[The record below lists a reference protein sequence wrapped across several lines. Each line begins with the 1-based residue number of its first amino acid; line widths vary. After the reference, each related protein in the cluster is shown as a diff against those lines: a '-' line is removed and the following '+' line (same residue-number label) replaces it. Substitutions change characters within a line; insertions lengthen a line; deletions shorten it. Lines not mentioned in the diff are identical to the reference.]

1 MVNFGAGRSHGVGEG
16 AVVLFDAAAAG
27 VLFCTLSTVA
37 IASIDLTALLQ
48 SCSIGFSQLRRIFIT
63 TGLRITG
70 ISCER
75 PVMGLWDQDFAKLIL
90 SESTF
95 RSSSSVQRAVLML
108 TL

>member
-1 MVNFGAGRSHGVGEG
+1 M
-16 AVVLFDAAAAG
+16 FDAAASAAG

-37 IASIDLTALLQ
+37 IVSVDLTALLL
-48 SCSIGFSQLRRIFIT
+48 SCLIGFSQLRGTFIT
-63 TGLRITG
+63 TRLRITG

-75 PVMGLWDQDFAKLIL
+75 TVMGLWDQDFAKLIL
-90 SESTF
+90 SESMF